1 MNQFLAEL
9 DGIESLVG
17 VFVLAATSRP
27 DLVDGALL
35 RPGRLDM
42 RIKLDFPDFEERMEI
57 IRQGMPSLGGETLVD
72 LARRTPGYSGK
83 PALSPSPSLS
93 LLFLSCLWSFLD

>member
-1 MNQFLAEL
+1 MTHRVVNQFLAEL

-57 IRQGMPSLGGETLVD
+57 IRQGMPSLGGELLVD

-83 PALSPSPSLS
+83 PGLSHFPSHS
-93 LLFLSCLWSFLD
+93 LLIVLS